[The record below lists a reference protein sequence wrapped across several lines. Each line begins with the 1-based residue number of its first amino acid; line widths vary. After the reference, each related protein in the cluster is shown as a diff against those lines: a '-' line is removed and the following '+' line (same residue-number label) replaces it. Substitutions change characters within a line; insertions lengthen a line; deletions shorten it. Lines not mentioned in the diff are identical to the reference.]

1 MAYLY
6 RHIRLDKN
14 EPFYIG
20 ISSSNSYKRAY
31 SIHKRNKHW
40 NNIVSRT
47 KYIVEIVF
55 NDLTWEETCEKEKEF
70 ISLYGRKDLGTG
82 ILCNMTD
89 GGEGTLGQIIS
100 NEARVKRS
108 VNAKGRINSLET
120 RRKISASKLGI
131 KRPQYVID
139 KISKSL
145 KSRYTKEKNH
155 WYGKKMSEEQ
165 KVKISV
171 SKLGCYGPNT
181 GKKMSVETKLKLSQ
195 SVKYMPNIRKVMVI
209 DITTGIIFSSIS
221 DAAESYNLNPGSLH
235 KWLNNKRKN
244 KTNLRLI

>member
-120 RRKISASKLGI
+120 RRKISASKLG
-131 KRPQYVID
+131 
-139 KISKSL
+139 
-145 KSRYTKEKNH
+145 
-155 WYGKKMSEEQ
+155 
-165 KVKISV
+165 
-171 SKLGCYGPNT
+171 CYGPNT